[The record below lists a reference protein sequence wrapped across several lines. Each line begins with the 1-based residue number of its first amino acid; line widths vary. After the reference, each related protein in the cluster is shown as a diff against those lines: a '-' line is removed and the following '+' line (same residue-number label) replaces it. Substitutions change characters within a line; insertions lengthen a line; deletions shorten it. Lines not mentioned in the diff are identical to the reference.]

1 MTEAVIVGNAALGV
15 DRSAL
20 VDGADFVVRFNV
32 PRTWGAESGT
42 RFDAWVLA
50 NGRAGLH
57 FARQALFLDAP
68 YRDLPREIW
77 FPRAVEV
84 HRELLDAHAGGF
96 AGSLAH
102 DDVSARIL
110 RRNRLVQ
117 PSLHFDADFYRRC
130 LACLGEE
137 GGLPDPT
144 MIPSAGFLATRH
156 VLETMPGSRVTL
168 IGFTFEGWPGH
179 PWAQEA
185 RHIRRL
191 AAAGRLT
198 LLPG

>member
-1 MTEAVIVGNAALGV
+1 MTGVVVVGNAALCT
-15 DRSAL
+15 DRSGL
-20 VDGADFVVRFNV
+20 VDDADFVVRFNV

-50 NGRAGLH
+50 NGRAGRH

-84 HRELLDAHAGGF
+84 HRELVEAHEGGF
-96 AGSLAH
+96 VESLAH
-102 DDVSARIL
+102 DDVSERIL
-110 RRNRLVQ
+110 RRNRLAQ
-117 PSLHFDADFYRRC
+117 PCLHFGADFYRRC

-144 MIPSAGFLATRH
+144 MIPSAGFLAIRH
-156 VLETMPGSRVTL
+156 VLEQMPESRLTL

-179 PWAQEA
+179 PWALEA
-185 RHIRRL
+185 RHVRRL
-191 AAAGRLT
+191 AEAGRLT
-198 LLPG
+198 ILPG